1 MVRHGLTTRVA
12 ALACCVAP
20 AACGGGGGGD
30 GPSTT
35 TPSGDAP
42 VALFTDVPSGPVSGG
57 ENNLGGYLTIYGRNF
72 GSASGLGTTTKVT
85 IGGVPVANYRFLGA
99 SKVNARQGLQ
109 ALSVQVGA
117 LAGERLGTAQPIVVT
132 VGGVASNATLTFT
145 PNPGHVL
152 FVSQSGNDSTGA
164 LDDINH
170 PYRYLQ
176 NDSAGTGAY
185 ANVHAGDQIVVRGG
199 TWADTNGK
207 DGTWLRF
214 GTTTG
219 TAPTGAS
226 HTGWIHVTAYP
237 GPVNGN
243 APENVHYVTPANSTG
258 GIQGPWSAVH
268 AYGNYLAISNLHL
281 ESNATARNDAA
292 PINMQYASG
301 PWRITNNELGPW
313 PSTLA
318 APSNA
323 KAGGISGEGKGAEI
337 FGNYIHDIACAIGQS
352 SNPLEN
358 HGIYIDDDGSYNI
371 GWNVISNITGGNGF
385 QIYTN
390 GGFSTTTNNVSLHHN
405 IIDGVGKHGIN
416 LADGSGSN
424 IQVYDNL
431 VANTQY
437 SGLRFNTTSLSNSKV
452 WSNTFY
458 NTGLSS
464 PGKSGSYGVVSSDW
478 NLPSGSVSFVN
489 NIFYASAGS
498 HLIGGST
505 SFSGQEGKWMD
516 NLWFNGNDAVPSF
529 ATGSVNANPLFMNV
543 GSDFHLASTSPA
555 IGTGSTTASTLVTTD
570 LFGTARASS
579 MDIGAVAHK

>member
-1 MVRHGLTTRVA
+1 MVRQGHITHIAV
-12 ALACCVAP
+12 LACC
-20 AACGGGGGGD
+20 AATAGCGGGGGD
-30 GPSTT
+30 SPASA
-35 TPSGDAP
+35 PSGGGP
-42 VALFTDVPSGPVSGG
+42 VVLFTDVPSAPVSGG

-72 GSASGLGTTTKVT
+72 GAASGLGSTTKVT
-85 IGGVPVANYRFLGA
+85 IGGVPVANYRFLGS

-109 ALSVQVGA
+109 ALTVQVGA
-117 LAGERLGTAQPIVVT
+117 LSGDPLGTAQPVVVS
-132 VGGVASNATLTFT
+132 VGGVASNATITFT

-164 LDDINH
+164 LDDISH

-176 NDSAGTGAY
+176 NDAAGTGAY

-199 TWADTNGK
+199 TWSDTNGK

-219 TAPTGAS
+219 TAPTGAA
-226 HTGWIHVTAYP
+226 HTGWIHVTSYP
-237 GPVNGN
+237 GPINAN
-243 APENVHYVTPANSTG
+243 APEDVHYVTPANSTG

-281 ESNATARNDAA
+281 ESSATAHNDAA

-301 PWRITNNELGPW
+301 PWRISNNELGPW

-337 FGNYIHDIACAIGQS
+337 FGNYIHDIACAVGQS

-358 HGIYIDDDGSYNI
+358 YGIYIDDDGTYNV

-390 GGFSTTTNNVSLHHN
+390 GGFSTTTNNVTLHHN

-416 LADGSGSN
+416 LADGTGSN
-424 IQVYDNL
+424 IQVYDNV

-437 SGLRFNTTSLSNSKV
+437 SGLRFNTTTLSNAKV

-458 NTGLSS
+458 NTGLST
-464 PGKSGSYGVVSSDW
+464 PGKSGSYGVISDDW
-478 NLPSGSVSFVN
+478 NLAAGSVSFVN
-489 NIFYASAGS
+489 NIFFASAGS
-498 HLIGGST
+498 HYIGGST
-505 SFSGQEGKWMD
+505 SFSGAESKWVG
-516 NLWFNGNDAVPSF
+516 NLWFNGTDAVPSF
-529 ATGSVNANPLFMNV
+529 ASASVNANPLFV
-543 GSDFHLASTSPA
+543 SAGSDYHLASTSPA
-555 IGTGSTTASTLVTTD
+555 IGIASTTASSLVTND
-570 LFGTARASS
+570 LFDTAQTTST
-579 MDIGAVAHK
+579 DIGAILHK